1 MSDAIGKARSDPE
14 VQKLMSDPEIMQVV
28 KAMQVSR
35 DLSPLASKISDLP
48 FCGKFTKLYSTGL
61 LVDGRVFS

>member
-1 MSDAIGKARSDPE
+1 MPSNLEPRASSLE
-14 VQKLMSDPEIMQVV
+14 
-28 KAMQVSR
+28 SR
-35 DLSPLASKISDLP
+35 DAKLGRGWQASKISDLP